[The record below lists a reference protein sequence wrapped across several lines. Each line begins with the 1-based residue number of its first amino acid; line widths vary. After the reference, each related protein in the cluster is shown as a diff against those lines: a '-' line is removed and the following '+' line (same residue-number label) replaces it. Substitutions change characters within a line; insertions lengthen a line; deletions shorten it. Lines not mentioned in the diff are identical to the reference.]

1 MTSKKNKN
9 FFHSFQNAFN
19 GLGYIFISQKNF
31 KLLILMTIVV
41 FLAAYYFKFSLSKWI
56 ILIFLCCFILVLEIV
71 NTIIETMLDHL
82 FEDKIDPHAKIIKD
96 SAAGMVLLASI
107 FSLIIGFLIFF
118 F

>member
-1 MTSKKNKN
+1 MALKNKS
-9 FFHSFQNAFN
+9 FFDSLKNAFA

-31 KLLILMTIVV
+31 KLLILITILV
-41 FLAAYYFKFSLSKWI
+41 FLAAFYFNFSLSKWV

-71 NTIIETMLDHL
+71 NTIIETILDHI

>member
-1 MTSKKNKN
+1 MVLKNKN
-9 FFHSFQNAFN
+9 FFTSLKNAFA
-19 GLGYIFISQKNF
+19 GLGYIFINQKNF
-31 KLLILMTIVV
+31 KLLILITILV
-41 FLAAYYFKFSLSKWI
+41 FLAAFYFKFSLSKWI

-71 NTIIETMLDHL
+71 NTIIETILDHI

-107 FSLIIGFLIFF
+107 FSVVIGFLIFF

>member
-1 MTSKKNKN
+1 MPYKNKN
-9 FFHSFQNAFN
+9 FFHSLKNAID
-19 GLGYIFISQKNF
+19 GLVYIFISQKNF
-31 KLLILMTIVV
+31 KILILITILV
-41 FLAAYYFKFSLSKWI
+41 FLTAYFFQFSLSKWL

-71 NTIIETMLDHL
+71 NTIIETILDHI
-82 FEDKIDPHAKIIKD
+82 FENKIDPHAKIIKD